1 MDETVKDEEPTAE
14 EPEPQFS
21 INDLDIKV
29 SFRMHK
35 RGRTFKSVKVY
46 LKSMNDPD
54 TYELA
59 PHGGVKSNDPRPNMW
74 ANPEGN
80 WAKIELNG
88 WNVHHTMGKNWARNA
103 NVHLSGWQFS
113 DNHRSY
119 VIKVSL
125 CLLS

>member
-1 MDETVKDEEPTAE
+1 
-14 EPEPQFS
+14 
-21 INDLDIKV
+21 
-29 SFRMHK
+29 
-35 RGRTFKSVKVY
+35 
-46 LKSMNDPD
+46 MNDPD

-103 NVHLSGWQFS
+103 NVHLWGWQFS

-119 VIKVSL
+119 VIKVSCEL
-125 CLLS
+125 TCDHQKASGTSNNLFLKGNSADHGGAKKYWR

>member
-1 MDETVKDEEPTAE
+1 
-14 EPEPQFS
+14 
-21 INDLDIKV
+21 
-29 SFRMHK
+29 
-35 RGRTFKSVKVY
+35 
-46 LKSMNDPD
+46 MNDPD

-74 ANPEGN
+74 ANPKGN

-103 NVHLSGWQFS
+103 NVHLWGWQFS

-119 VIKVSL
+119 VIKVSCEL
-125 CLLS
+125 TCDPLGKRLLPKGFWDLK

>member
-1 MDETVKDEEPTAE
+1 
-14 EPEPQFS
+14 
-21 INDLDIKV
+21 
-29 SFRMHK
+29 
-35 RGRTFKSVKVY
+35 
-46 LKSMNDPD
+46 MNDPD

-74 ANPEGN
+74 AQPEGN

-103 NVHLSGWQFS
+103 NVHLWGWQFS

-119 VIKVSL
+119 VIKVRQGYSEML
-125 CLLS
+125 RFSKNLKIQKKNHKTKKNQKSKKR

>member
-1 MDETVKDEEPTAE
+1 
-14 EPEPQFS
+14 
-21 INDLDIKV
+21 
-29 SFRMHK
+29 
-35 RGRTFKSVKVY
+35 
-46 LKSMNDPD
+46 MNDPD

-103 NVHLSGWQFS
+103 NVHLWGWQFS

-119 VIKVSL
+119 VIKVIFKAPLIGQSL
-125 CLLS
+125 TFYDLNPRYFIGNGTNHGSAKKYRR